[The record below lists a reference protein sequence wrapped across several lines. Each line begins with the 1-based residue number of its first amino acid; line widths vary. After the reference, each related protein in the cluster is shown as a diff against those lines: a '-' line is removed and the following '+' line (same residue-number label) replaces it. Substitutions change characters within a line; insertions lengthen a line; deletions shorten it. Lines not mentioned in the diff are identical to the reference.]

1 MKYMEVTM
9 LVLRV
14 NLLVLRLFI
23 NFYVLG
29 AVANLLFFHLF
40 TSLFALVIL
49 VLVKLSVSV
58 LARNLSVP

>member
-14 NLLVLRLFI
+14 NLFVLRLFI
-23 NFYVLG
+23 NLYVLG
-29 AVANLLFFHLF
+29 AVVNLLFFHLF